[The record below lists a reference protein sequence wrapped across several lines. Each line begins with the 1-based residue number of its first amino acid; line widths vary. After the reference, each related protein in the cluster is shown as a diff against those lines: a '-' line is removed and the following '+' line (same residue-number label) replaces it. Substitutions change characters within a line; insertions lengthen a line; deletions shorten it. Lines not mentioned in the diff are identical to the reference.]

1 MLIDFAHAYTP
12 ARHLIEKLCAATENM
27 KNNIDLEKKHTGGT
41 AGTLITTHV
50 KRPQEREGDKVKRN
64 TTNYGKSSVI
74 NSDLKVLKLPTI
86 CTTVSTDMLPV
97 ESRYLTVHL
106 AVHTLLKS

>member
-1 MLIDFAHAYTP
+1 
-12 ARHLIEKLCAATENM
+12 M

-41 AGTLITTHV
+41 AGTLIATHV
-50 KRPQEREGDKVKRN
+50 KRPQEKEGDKVKRN